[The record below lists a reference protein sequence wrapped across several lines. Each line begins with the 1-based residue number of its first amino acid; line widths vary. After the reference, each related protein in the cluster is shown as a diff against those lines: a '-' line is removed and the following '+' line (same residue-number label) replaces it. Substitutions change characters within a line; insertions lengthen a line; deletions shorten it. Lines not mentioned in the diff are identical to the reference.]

1 MGRRRMGPSNSRAT
15 NGQSAGQA
23 PVLSSRRMCSPLHVQ
38 RAMDMYT
45 HRMTLCMPKP
55 SFAVCV
61 PATELDGIGG
71 PVKHR
76 RRQPML
82 LA

>member
-1 MGRRRMGPSNSRAT
+1 
-15 NGQSAGQA
+15 
-23 PVLSSRRMCSPLHVQ
+23 
-38 RAMDMYT
+38 MDMYT